1 MNAPDAKIT
10 RLKKLNVT
18 QKYLNTSIKSI
29 RLQQTIFTIFSK
41 LKILEFKMDV
51 QSVAMM
57 KLTSN
62 IGLTITPN

>member
-1 MNAPDAKIT
+1 MNAPDAKTT

>member
-1 MNAPDAKIT
+1 MNVPDAKTT

-29 RLQQTIFTIFSK
+29 RLQLTIIPK
-41 LKILEFKMDV
+41 LNFLEFKMDV

-62 IGLTITPN
+62 IGLIITPN